1 MDRNLALEL
10 VRVTEA
16 AALASA
22 RYMGKGDPD
31 AADNAAASAMELA
44 ISGVKITGNI
54 VIGDENATEES
65 NLRSGSIVGSG
76 GDVEVDLLIDPLES
90 RESLADGQANAIS
103 AVALGPKGGF
113 SELKSKYMQKI
124 AVFPEAADVIDL
136 NSSAY
141 DNLVKIAA
149 AKRVYVED
157 LTVSV
162 LDRERHRELIS
173 DIRKA
178 GARIELFRD
187 GDLAAA
193 LAAALPGTG
202 IDVYMGIGDSRQGVI
217 TAAAFSCLRAGFQAR
232 FIEDEDSS
240 AEGVDFSRIYS
251 SSDLIYGDN
260 IMFAVTGV
268 SNSDFLEGVMFRHRG
283 ARTHSLVLRGKS
295 GTIRFLKTE
304 HFFDMDPDYT

>member
-44 ISGVKITGNI
+44 IGGVKITGNI
-54 VIGDENATEES
+54 VIGDENVSEES
-65 NLRSGSIVGSG
+65 KLRSGSIVGSG
-76 GDVEVDLLIDPLES
+76 GDIEVDLLIDPLES
-90 RESLADGQANAIS
+90 RESLADGQSNAIS

-136 NSSAY
+136 DSSVF
-141 DNLVKIAA
+141 DNLVRIAA

-162 LDRERHRELIS
+162 LDRERHRGLIS

-178 GARIELFRD
+178 GARIELYRD

-193 LAAALPGTG
+193 IAAALPGTG
-202 IDVYMGIGDSRQGVI
+202 IDVYMGTGDSRQGVI

-232 FIEDEDSS
+232 FLKDEDSS
-240 AEGVDFSRIYS
+240 GEGIDFSRVYNI
-251 SSDLIYGDN
+251 SDLIYGDN

-268 SNSDFLEGVMFRHRG
+268 SNSDFLEGVMFRHGG
-283 ARTHSLVLRGKS
+283 AMTHSLVLREKS

>member
-31 AADNAAASAMELA
+31 AADIAASSAMELA
-44 ISGVKITGNI
+44 ISGVKITGNV
-54 VIGDENATEES
+54 VIGDDDSAEDS
-65 NLRSGSIVGSG
+65 NLRPGCKVGSG
-76 GDVEVDLLIDPLES
+76 GEIEVDLLLDPLES
-90 RESLADGQANAIS
+90 RNSLADGQANAIS
-103 AVALGPKGGF
+103 AVALGPKGCF
-113 SELKSKYMQKI
+113 IELKSRYMKKI
-124 AVFPEAADVIDL
+124 AVSPEAEEAIDL
-136 NSSAY
+136 DASVF
-141 DNLVKIAA
+141 DNLVRIAA

-162 LDRERHRELIS
+162 LDRERHRGLIS

-178 GARIELFRD
+178 GSRIELFRD

-193 LAAALPGTG
+193 MSAAIPGTG

-217 TAAAFSCLRAGFQAR
+217 TASAFSCLRAGFQAR
-232 FIEDEDSS
+232 FIPDEGL
-240 AEGVDFSRIYS
+240 EGEAA
-251 SSDLIYGDN
+251 DLGGVLKIQDIIDGEN

-268 SNSDFLEGVMFRHRG
+268 SNSDFLDGVMFRHGG
-283 ARTHSLVLRGKS
+283 ATTHSLVLRGKS